1 MASTPTTID
10 KTPLPNFEKYGK
22 VSVWCSTISY
32 ETIPDS
38 YFVEDEEGVDPWAK
52 NFLINEYDHEN
63 METNGV
69 ASGMASVKSIIED
82 CSYSSAYGEGVIHK
96 ITKMGHPQVSWIILL
111 FDFEYRNKLT
121 KIHEDEYV
129 QYVGSFVYD
138 MDAISLA
145 EQDQIVA
152 VREEKIRLEALMVL
166 ETEAALAATA
176 AAHVPVSA
184 EVPAIS
190 INPAPR
196 TAAAPKPASAT
207 MPSPVAQAFEPESE
221 KSFIKPV
228 PKGRNPWLKG

>member
-38 YFVEDEEGVDPWAK
+38 YFAEDEEGVDPWSK

-196 TAAAPKPASAT
+196 AAPAPKPASAT
-207 MPSPVAQAFEPESE
+207 MPSPVSQAFEPECE

>member
-38 YFVEDEEGVDPWAK
+38 YFVEDEEGLDPWAK

-166 ETEAALAATA
+166 ETEAALAATR
-176 AAHVPVSA
+176 
-184 EVPAIS
+184 
-190 INPAPR
+190 INPVPR
-196 TAAAPKPASAT
+196 AAPAPTTA
-207 MPSPVAQAFEPESE
+207 PSPVSQAFEPESE
-221 KSFIKPV
+221 KPFIKPV
-228 PKGRNPWLKG
+228 PKGHNPWLKG

>member
-38 YFVEDEEGVDPWAK
+38 YFVEDEEGLDPWAK
-52 NFLINEYDHEN
+52 NFLINEYNHEN

-166 ETEAALAATA
+166 ETAAALAATA
-176 AAHVPVSA
+176 AAHVSVSA

-190 INPAPR
+190 INPTPR
-196 TAAAPKPASAT
+196 AVPTPRPASAT

-221 KSFIKPV
+221 KLFIKPV
-228 PKGRNPWLKG
+228 PKGHNPWLKG

>member
-196 TAAAPKPASAT
+196 AAPAPKPASAT
-207 MPSPVAQAFEPESE
+207 MPGPVSQAFEPESE

-228 PKGRNPWLKG
+228 PKERNPWLKG